1 VFSFTSKLFQV
12 FVIQLIGDGDMNFI
26 PTIVPGFVTAD
37 QQNRHAARV
46 KGIERSIWTSGVLC
60 SKFTHVSMFGA
71 IDATAVR
78 MTERRTPRL
87 QQLDPGRH
95 RNLLGFR
102 QTGPPVA
109 KFIGV
114 FDISSHS

>member
-1 VFSFTSKLFQV
+1 MFSFTSKLFQV
-12 FVIQLIGDGDMNFI
+12 FVIQLIGDGDMNLI

-46 KGIERSIWTSGVLC
+46 KGIERSVWTSSVLC

-78 MTERRTPRL
+78 MTERGTTRF
-87 QQLDPGRH
+87 QQLNRGRH
-95 RNLLGFR
+95 RNLLGLR

>member
-1 VFSFTSKLFQV
+1 MFSFTSKLFQV
-12 FVIQLIGDGDMNFI
+12 FVIQLIGDGDMNLI

-46 KGIERSIWTSGVLC
+46 KGIERSVWTSSVLC

-87 QQLDPGRH
+87 QQLDPGR
-95 RNLLGFR
+95 
-102 QTGPPVA
+102 Q
-109 KFIGV
+109 
-114 FDISSHS
+114 